1 MVMNQ
6 VAQVISSLIEFYMWL
21 IIAWC
26 LLSWIPLREGSILG
40 DISAALGRLV
50 DPFIGLFRRFIPPIV
65 GIDLSPV
72 IAILILQGLQRLV
85 QQL

>member
-65 GIDLSPV
+65 GIDFSPV
-72 IAILILQGLQRLV
+72 IAILILQGLQRIV

>member
-65 GIDLSPV
+65 GIDFSPV

>member
-50 DPFIGLFRRFIPPIV
+50 DPFIGLVRRFIPPIV
-65 GIDLSPV
+65 GIDFSPF

>member
-26 LLSWIPLREGSILG
+26 LLSWIPLREGRILG

-65 GIDLSPV
+65 GIDFSPV